1 LFTALPPRR
10 LRLVAA
16 AGFGFMFTRHDIR
29 PDVRSESGQA
39 AIEYALVL
47 PVVVIFLLAIVD
59 FGFAFNFWNNEQE
72 LASATARY
80 AVVGRNPGPGATL
93 QASMRSTIAS
103 GALKNGGT
111 QNIPNRASICVS
123 FPDGRG
129 VGKRVVVTVATD
141 YHWIPFVPY
150 LPNRTAVH
158 ISGTATMR
166 QETTPSTTA
175 VPDGCG

>member
-1 LFTALPPRR
+1 
-10 LRLVAA
+10 VAA
-16 AGFGFMFTRHDIR
+16 VGLGVSALSTFKNIRHR
-29 PDVRSESGQA
+29 STSESGQA

-47 PVVVIFLLAIVD
+47 PVVVIFLLAIID
-59 FGFAFNFWNNEQE
+59 FGFVFNFWNNEQE

-93 QASMRSTIAS
+93 QASMRSTMAS
-103 GALKNGGT
+103 NAMKNGGT
-111 QNIPNRASICVS
+111 NSLPTRAQICVS

-129 VGKRVVVTVATD
+129 VGKRVVVTVSTT
-141 YHWIPFVPY
+141 YHWLRFVPY
-150 LPNRTAVH
+150 LPDRTAVP

>member
-1 LFTALPPRR
+1 LSTFKNI
-10 LRLVAA
+10 
-16 AGFGFMFTRHDIR
+16 RH
-29 PDVRSESGQA
+29 RSTEESGQA

-47 PVVVIFLLAIVD
+47 PVVLIFVLAIID
-59 FGFAFNFWNNEQE
+59 FGFVFNFWNNEQE

-93 QASMRSTIAS
+93 QASMRSTMAS
-103 GALKNGGT
+103 NAMKNGGT
-111 QNIPNRASICVS
+111 RSIPTAAQICVS

-129 VGKRVVVTVATD
+129 VGKRVL
-141 YHWIPFVPY
+141 PY
-150 LPNRTAVH
+150 LPDRTAVH

>member
-1 LFTALPPRR
+1 MSTFKNI
-10 LRLVAA
+10 
-16 AGFGFMFTRHDIR
+16 RHR
-29 PDVRSESGQA
+29 STSESGQA

-59 FGFAFNFWNNEQE
+59 FGFVFNFWNNEQE
-72 LASATARY
+72 LASSTARY

-93 QASMRSTIAS
+93 QASMRTTIAS
-103 GALKNGGT
+103 NALKNGGT
-111 QNIPNRASICVS
+111 NSIPSAAQICVS

-129 VGKRVVVTVATD
+129 VGKRVVVTVSAD
-141 YHWIPFVPY
+141 YHWLRFVPY
-150 LPNRTAVH
+150 LPDRVPVH
-158 ISGTATMR
+158 ISGSATMR

>member
-1 LFTALPPRR
+1 MFR
-10 LRLVAA
+10 LHNKRSN
-16 AGFGFMFTRHDIR
+16 I
-29 PDVRSESGQA
+29 RSESGQA

-80 AVVGRNPGPGATL
+80 ATVGRNPGPGSTL
-93 QASMRSTIAS
+93 QASMRTTIAS
-103 GALKNGGT
+103 NALKNGGT
-111 QNIPNRASICVS
+111 ASIPSAAAICIS

-129 VGKRVVVTVATD
+129 VGKRVVVTVSTD

-150 LPNRTAVH
+150 LADRLPVH
-158 ISGTATMR
+158 LSGTATMR

>member
-1 LFTALPPRR
+1 MLTFHH
-10 LRLVAA
+10 
-16 AGFGFMFTRHDIR
+16 TRSDI
-29 PDVRSESGQA
+29 RSESGQA

-59 FGFAFNFWNNEQE
+59 FGFVFNFWNNEQE

-80 AVVGRNPGPGATL
+80 AVVGRNPGPEATL

-103 GALKNGGT
+103 GALKDGGT
-111 QNIPNRASICVS
+111 NSIPTRAQICVS

-129 VGKRVVVTVATD
+129 VGKRVVVTVSSD
-141 YHWIPFVPY
+141 YHWLRFVPY
-150 LPNRTAVH
+150 LPDRIPVH

-166 QETTPSTTA
+166 QETTPSTAA